1 MSILKLLAAGAL
13 GFVAY
18 RAWRQHQASRDHD
31 SLADGGTRTA
41 PHGDPV
47 LVGERIDMAPA
58 HRSASHSSRGFGEA

>member
-1 MSILKLLAAGAL
+1 MSILKLLAAGAV

-18 RAWRQHQASRDHD
+18 RAWQQHQANRDLEP
-31 SLADGGTRTA
+31 LADDGTGTA

-58 HRSASHSSRGFGEA
+58 QRSASHSSRGFGEP